1 MEVVNENIIQKRGRG
16 RPRKN
21 AIVQAVP
28 QDQNA
33 EEIPIIKKPRGR
45 PKIYQYETY
54 EEQRE
59 IYRQLIRDKY
69 GFKKHVKLTP
79 EQAQENRKKSNRMY
93 YLKRTGKL
101 VE

>member
-1 MEVVNENIIQKRGRG
+1 MEVVTENIIQKRGRG

-21 AIVQAVP
+21 AIPQPVEQA
-28 QDQNA
+28 
-33 EEIPIIKKPRGR
+33 EPIVKKSRGR

-69 GFKKHVKLTP
+69 GFKKHIKLTP
-79 EQAQENRKKSNRMY
+79 EQAQENRKKSNQKY
-93 YLKRTGKL
+93 YLKRTGRL